1 MARLGDVQVLVQ
13 VGEEGT
19 NDEVHVEICSD
30 VDNSCCDSTFD
41 SMANDFKREQYIVT
55 LLDCAL

>member
-1 MARLGDVQVLVQ
+1 MVQ
-13 VGEEGT
+13 VGEDGT

-41 SMANDFKREQYIVT
+41 SMANDFKREQYKVT
-55 LLDCAL
+55 FVRYSLYSC